1 MKFWTGRIACEPGP
15 VEIEHN
21 ADKSMT
27 YVLEPGTGRMI
38 YPFTDSEW
46 TNSGS
51 TSVSTML
58 SAVKHEIPT
67 ARRRRSRCVRVREAR
82 EAPRE
87 FAEAICYSKHGV
99 ENPDRA
105 PHLHGHTPRSS
116 AIMHFISDGYWLF
129 QRLDTGFIYAL
140 NGEDSRRSI
149 VRL

>member
-1 MKFWTGRIACEPGP
+1 MKFQRPDGVVVDAYEF
-15 VEIEHN
+15 
-21 ADKSMT
+21 AK
-27 YVLEPGTGRMI
+27 L
-38 YPFTDSEW
+38 
-46 TNSGS
+46 
-51 TSVSTML
+51 
-58 SAVKHEIPT
+58 
-67 ARRRRSRCVRVREAR
+67 R

-140 NGEDSRRSI
+140 NGEDFAAVYRP
-149 VRL
+149 VMKGGAA